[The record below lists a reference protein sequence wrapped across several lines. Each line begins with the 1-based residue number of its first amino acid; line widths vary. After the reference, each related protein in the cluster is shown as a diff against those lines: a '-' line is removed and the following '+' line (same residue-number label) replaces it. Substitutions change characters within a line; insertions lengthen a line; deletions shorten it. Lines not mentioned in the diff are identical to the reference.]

1 MYNNIDEKGW
11 CMLADVLKSN
21 KTLKWLNLAGTNGGE
36 KGCKELGEALKINKT
51 IRVLNL
57 CTLNYSILS

>member
-1 MYNNIDEKGW
+1 
-11 CMLADVLKSN
+11 MLADVLKSN